1 MDESN
6 TIIVFD
12 DGTNLLFGLS
22 STMTDSKE
30 GMEPPNSLIMCNI
43 MCSTKDKE
51 IVELKDRLHTLSNS
65 EMKYLQQRQL
75 YEQQQQRRF

>member
-1 MDESN
+1 MDEFN
-6 TIIVFD
+6 TIIVID

-30 GMEPPNSLIMCNI
+30 GMEPPNSLIVCI
-43 MCSTKDKE
+43 MCSTKNKE